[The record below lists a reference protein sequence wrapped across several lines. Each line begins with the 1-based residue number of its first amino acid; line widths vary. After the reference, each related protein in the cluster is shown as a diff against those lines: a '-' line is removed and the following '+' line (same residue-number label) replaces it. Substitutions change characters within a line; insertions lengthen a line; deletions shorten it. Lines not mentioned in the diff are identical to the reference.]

1 MTVPFE
7 QLIAALQSG
16 AGEEATYTV
25 EGSKLHFTDWGRMR
39 YGARFAAAGIDIAA
53 VKTVEAF
60 EAALENSWA
69 FEATALADW
78 LAERPT
84 GDPLERAL
92 LVATV
97 QGEQQKAAALMEL
110 LKSRRRSLPP

>member
-16 AGEEATYTV
+16 ACEDATYTV
-25 EGSKLHFTDWGRMR
+25 EDGTLRFTDWGRMR
-39 YGARFAAAGIDIAA
+39 YGARFEAAGIDIAE

-97 QGEQQKAAALMEL
+97 QGEREKAAALMAL
-110 LKSRRRSLPP
+110 LKSRRGSLPP